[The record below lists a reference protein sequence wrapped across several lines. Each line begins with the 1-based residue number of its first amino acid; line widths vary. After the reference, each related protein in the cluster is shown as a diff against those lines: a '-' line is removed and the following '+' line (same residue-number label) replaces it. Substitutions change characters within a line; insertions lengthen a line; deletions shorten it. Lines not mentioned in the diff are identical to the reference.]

1 MFNILLF
8 KENAYVLMP
17 NEVTVSLPDC
27 GIKELFDV
35 TDSLLDVTSNNF
47 GVTKKRAL
55 YADNPEALFMTLILW
70 HFLLVVSLK
79 DYL

>member
-1 MFNILLF
+1 MQS
-8 KENAYVLMP
+8 LMP

-47 GVTKKRAL
+47 GVTKK
-55 YADNPEALFMTLILW
+55 E
-70 HFLLVVSLK
+70 S
-79 DYL
+79 YLGRQS